1 MSDVELFRDP
11 SLTSLARSTLGSLF
25 TPGYVDAPMK
35 LSVNGPEAQYTLY
48 EGNLYHLL
56 ARPGATAFLY
66 AGGALKF
73 VAEVYAKDLAHRLVK
88 GPSAQVTEFQKGKTL
103 RVEQAGGA
111 VFYTT
116 DQVSNSE
123 ISILLGHIP
132 GEHPGTDTTLWPSP
146 AIFERYSTHMRGYI
160 SSGVNDILE
169 RLRQSI
175 IEDKCYIWRTRAE
188 WREFMRV
195 GAKGKFAPSKIPS
208 DSDFADGE
216 RLLKRCLPISWQNA
230 PVLDIELP
238 ERVVTHSPSD

>member
-1 MSDVELFRDP
+1 MFRDP
-11 SLTSLARSTLGSLF
+11 TLTQLARSTLGSLF
-25 TPGYVDAPMK
+25 TPGYVDAPMAR
-35 LSVNGPEAQYTLY
+35 SANGPEAQYVLY
-48 EGNLYHLL
+48 EGGLYHLL
-56 ARPGATAFLY
+56 ARPEAIAFLY
-66 AGGALKF
+66 AGGVLKF
-73 VAEVYAKDLAHRLVK
+73 VAEAYSKDLAHRLVK

-103 RVEQAGGA
+103 RVMQAGES

-116 DQVSNSE
+116 DQISNSE

-146 AIFERYSTHMRGYI
+146 AIFEKYSTHMRGYV

-169 RLRQSI
+169 RLRRSI
-175 IEDKCYIWRTRAE
+175 IDDKCYIWRTRAE

-208 DSDFADGE
+208 SLDFTEGQ
-216 RLLKRCLPISWQNA
+216 RLLDRCLPISWQHA

-238 ERVVTHSPSD
+238 ERVNTHSSSD